1 MMKTPIKCFKLKR
14 KKGNLNGVKK
24 MDTSWRQK
32 GEENTW
38 NGEEG
43 KENKTARESGCCFQ
57 FHFHFNPLEG

>member
-1 MMKTPIKCFKLKR
+1 MKTPIKGFKLKR

-32 GEENTW
+32 GEENVG

-43 KENKTARESGCCFQ
+43 KENKTAKKRVWMLFPIS
-57 FHFHFNPLEG
+57 LSL